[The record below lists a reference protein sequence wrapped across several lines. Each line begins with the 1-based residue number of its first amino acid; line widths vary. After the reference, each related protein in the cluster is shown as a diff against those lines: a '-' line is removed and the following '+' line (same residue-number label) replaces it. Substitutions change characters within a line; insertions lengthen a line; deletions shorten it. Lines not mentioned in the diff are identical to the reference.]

1 MSYIDFINNFW
12 QKDLEATFSHLEVH
26 LFFKLLEINNKLG
39 WKNDFKYPNARLE
52 GDLGTRPKNLIQ
64 ARQRLI
70 DFGIISYKKGTTRDA
85 GIYRILSNER
95 VTKESNED
103 SNQESNKGNNK
114 GNNTEVIREIIKG
127 TLNRQD
133 KIKKKDTTNVVSK
146 KATTP
151 LFSLDFISDESF
163 KKLFDDWL
171 DYKRRVKQSSYK
183 DQKQIEL
190 AFRKLMELCGGDL
203 ERCRAIIEQSI
214 ANNWQGLFPLKNEQ
228 SINSK
233 KFNAKNEQKKQNS
246 TTLGRVASSEQ
257 HRNAML

>member
-146 KATTP
+146 KSEKP
-151 LFSLDFISDESF
+151 IFSLDFIPDENF
-163 KKLFDDWL
+163 RKLFDDWIEYRCSIKKPFKL
-171 DYKRRVKQSSYK
+171 QQSVEAGYR
-183 DQKQIEL
+183 QL
-190 AFRKLMELCGGDL
+190 LKLGNGDF
-203 ERCRAIIEQSI
+203 ETCREIVNQSI
-214 ANNWQGLFPLKNEQ
+214 ACGWQGLFELKSK
-228 SINSK
+228 SINNQF
-233 KFNAKNEQKKQNS
+233 FNAKNEQKKQNS

-257 HRNAML
+257 HRNAAL